1 MLRLC
6 LGFRLRGEFVRLV
19 DTEGALK
26 EIRFESKLVSSGNTL
41 LLKSGPIDD
50 LIIMHQRT
58 KRRGLLKDL
67 KISTP
72 QKHGG
77 Y

>member
-6 LGFRLRGEFVRLV
+6 LGLRLRGEFARLV

-26 EIRFESKLVSSGNTL
+26 EISKLVISGDAL

-50 LIIMHQRT
+50 LIIMHQRM
-58 KRRGLLKDL
+58 KR
-67 KISTP
+67 
-72 QKHGG
+72 
-77 Y
+77 